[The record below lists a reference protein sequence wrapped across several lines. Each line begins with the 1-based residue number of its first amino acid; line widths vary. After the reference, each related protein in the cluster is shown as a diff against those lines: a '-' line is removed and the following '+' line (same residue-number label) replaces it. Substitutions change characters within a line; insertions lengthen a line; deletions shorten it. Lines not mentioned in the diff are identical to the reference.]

1 MPFQI
6 KLEPYSGSQEIS
18 INNGTISKKK
28 IKRWK
33 INFYRKLG
41 KLQSPNYRYLVFIDF
56 SMICYT
62 TKYLFNVPTEFMY
75 LHSIIRSINP
85 QSLSL

>member
-1 MPFQI
+1 MLFQI

-28 IKRWK
+28 IKRWRT
-33 INFYRKLG
+33 NFYRKLG
-41 KLQSPNYRYLVFIDF
+41 KLQSPNYRYRVFTDF

-62 TKYLFNVPTEFMY
+62 TKYLFNVQTEFMY